1 MRRALRTILHV
12 RRHPLGPRVYIA
24 GLRVH
29 ECWAGLVAVV
39 AVALL
44 AVADRPGPHAFDAAV
59 CVVAVWM
66 MAKDWPDFFPSRRDT
81 YSWRVGLHRRP
92 GGREPHDASRCSPCA
107 NRAADEDAP
116 GRVRTAPPAPQN
128 PHQQPDVQARA

>member
-1 MRRALRTILHV
+1 MSRALRSILHV

-29 ECWAGLVAVV
+29 ECWAGLVAVIV
-39 AVALL
+39 IAL
-44 AVADRPGPHAFDAAV
+44 AGITDRTGPHALDTAV

-81 YSWRVGLHRRP
+81 YSWRVGFHRRDAELVP
-92 GGREPHDASRCSPCA
+92 VRIDDDVDADGRPR
-107 NRAADEDAP
+107 
-116 GRVRTAPPAPQN
+116 
-128 PHQQPDVQARA
+128 